1 MVTFIERK
9 QEDKNEEEW
18 IRTKGRSP
26 RINNNVKLSYSSSVR
41 SKAKQPNLLDTLKI
55 HH

>member
-1 MVTFIERK
+1 MANFIERK
-9 QEDKNEEEW
+9 QEDKNEEDW

-26 RINNNVKLSYSSSVR
+26 RINNNVKTILLIVN
-41 SKAKQPNLLDTLKI
+41 KKQSNLLDTLKI